1 MSDFMA
7 ANELIDLGFSG
18 PSFTWI
24 NNKDA
29 GSRISSRLD
38 MFLISSSILDAF
50 QELRV
55 SHLTRIASDHCPILC
70 TVSLGR
76 HRARSYWIK
85 FEDIWA
91 SFPRAWQLVSEKWRV
106 PDTGSEASK
115 LNKKCQRTLK
125 ALFFWSKNKFKMLNK
140 LRDELDREICMLTEV
155 QAESLRYKVQ
165 LLNSTLGRLLTWWRQ
180 RAKVK
185 WIEEG
190 DDNTR
195 FFHSMAYAR
204 RRTNLI
210 DRMRLPDGQ
219 MVSDQVDV
227 MQVVREFFENNWR
240 GTPISED
247 EWPSFEAQNTMLAP
261 VATLLDRAVTE
272 EEIWNGVRG
281 LGQNRAPGRDGVT
294 ASFFK
299 SFWSIV
305 GKQVT
310 AACFEFFATGCM
322 NPNWKETV
330 VLLIPKTSN
339 PDRPSMY
346 RPISLCQT
354 IYKIVA
360 KVLVNRMQG
369 FLPNLIFGKQA
380 AFVPGRSISDHCL
393 LGQEVLNKFRI
404 SKSNPG
410 WMAVKVDM
418 EQAYDKMSWRTLE
431 LVLSRMGFPL
441 KFRSWIMSCI
451 CSPLFLLWSMGS
463 SRRLLRRSVGS
474 DRDVRSPPICS
485 YFAQNSCHFNST
497 NGSRRWAFNSR
508 RVDLWSPTSFTLTM
522 FYVLQVLPYPT

>member
-7 ANELIDLGFSG
+7 ANDLIDPGFSG
-18 PSFTWI
+18 PAFTWT

-38 MFLISSSILDAF
+38 RFLISSSILDAF

-70 TVSLGR
+70 TVSPGR

-91 SFPRAWQLVSEKWRV
+91 SFPRVWQLVSEKWRV

-140 LRDELDREICMLTEV
+140 LHDELDKEICVLQEV
-155 QAESLRYKVQ
+155 QAESLLYKVQ
-165 LLNSTLGRLLTWWRQ
+165 LLNSTLGQLSTWWRQ

-195 FFHSMAYAR
+195 FFHSMASTR
-204 RRTNLI
+204 RRSNLI
-210 DRMRLPDGQ
+210 DHMKLPDGQ
-219 MVSDQVDV
+219 MVSDQAVI
-227 MQVVREFFENNWR
+227 MQVVRDFFETKWR
-240 GTPISED
+240 GTPICED
-247 EWPSFEAQNTMLAP
+247 EWPSFEAQSTMLAP
-261 VATLLDRAVTE
+261 VATLLDCAVTE

-310 AACFEFFATGCM
+310 AACLEFFATGCM

-330 VLLIPKTSN
+330 VVLIPKTSN

-369 FLPNLIFGKQA
+369 FLPNLISGEQA

-431 LVLSRMGFPL
+431 LVLSRMGFPP

-451 CSPLFLLWSMGS
+451 CSPRFSVMVNGQLTEAITAECGFRQGCPQSPYLFILCSELLSLQFHQRFPEMG
-463 SRRLLRRSVGS
+463 V
-474 DRDVRSPPICS
+474 
-485 YFAQNSCHFNST
+485 
-497 NGSRRWAFNSR
+497 
-508 RVDLWSPTSFTLTM
+508 
-522 FYVLQVLPYPT
+522 